1 MLDRGTRASQG
12 QGLIVDEPFSHAQR
26 CRKFDVRQWVLVTG
40 APLAAWFYAA
50 CYLRFCAE
58 PWSLVDLGAFAHLSN
73 NCVAREAPGFGACA
87 ALGEVG
93 CGWDCNPISRWQHH
107 KESTPV

>member
-1 MLDRGTRASQG
+1 MPS
-12 QGLIVDEPFSHAQR
+12 SHAHR

-40 APLAAWFYAA
+40 APLAAWFYAT
-50 CYLRFCAE
+50 CYLRFCAA
-58 PWSLVDLGAFAHLSN
+58 PWSLADLGAFGHLSN

-93 CGWDCNPISRWQHH
+93 CRGWDCHHTNPSADL
-107 KESTPV
+107 